1 MRKSAM
7 PSLPAT
13 KAARDKIT
21 AIDGKQTDYTDAD
34 PSGVPGL
41 ILRVT
46 AKGQRTW
53 ALRAKRPGHP
63 NKSRFNLGDYREMT
77 ITEARHAALAFKAK
91 LREGDDPLAE
101 RAAKKVAAKAA
112 RMDRVEDLAREFIA
126 HCNEKNRTANE
137 QAAQINADVLPYWKG
152 RNIKS
157 ITRRDVR
164 DILERKKKTAPI
176 AANRLLALV
185 RRFFSWAVER
195 DLIEANPAKGI
206 KPLTKETSRDRVLSD
221 AELRALWDASAGAGA
236 PFGAIM
242 QLLMLTAQRRS
253 EVAGMRWSEA
263 DLDKAEWVIPA
274 SRSKNGVE
282 NRVPLTETAAA
293 IISQQPKV
301 DGSDFVFPSGRNP
314 KTRHVSGYGKAK
326 KRIDQISGVSE
337 WRFHDLR
344 RTAASG
350 MARLGIA
357 PHVVEKILN
366 HVTGTLGGVAGVY
379 NRFGYDAE
387 KRLALQAYENAILG
401 IVRDGEQTNVVMLR
415 DGA

>member
-1 MRKSAM
+1 M

-21 AIDGKQTDYTDAD
+21 AIDGKQTDYNDVD
-34 PSGVPGL
+34 QNSVPGL

-77 ITEARHAALAFKAK
+77 ITEARQAALAFKAK
-91 LREGDDPLAE
+91 LREGIDPLAQRQE
-101 RAAKKVAAKAA
+101 KIAAAKAA
-112 RMDRVEDLAREFIA
+112 QLDIIDDLILAFNT
-126 HCNEKNRTANE
+126 HCEATNKTGKE
-137 QAAQINADVLPYWKG
+137 QSDLMNKDVLPYWKG

-164 DILERKKKTAPI
+164 AIVEQKKQQAPVR
-176 AANRLLALV
+176 ANRLLTLIK
-185 RRFFSWAVER
+185 RFFSWA
-195 DLIEANPAKGI
+195 IEQDAIDNNPARDM
-206 KPLTKETSRDRVLSD
+206 KPVTQETSRDRVLSD
-221 AELRALWDASAGAGA
+221 TELQAVWDAANDVGA
-236 PFGAIM
+236 PFGAIT
-242 QLLMLTAQRRS
+242 QLLMLTAQRLS
-253 EVAGMRWSEA
+253 EVAGMSWDEV
-263 DLDKAEWVIPA
+263 DFEKAEWAIPA

-282 NRVPLTETAAA
+282 NRVPLSDAAAA
-293 IISQQPKV
+293 IIKEQPRV
-301 DGSDFVFPSGRNP
+301 AGSDFVFPSGRNP
-314 KTRHVSGYGKAK
+314 KTRHVSGYSKAK
-326 KRIDQISGVSE
+326 KRIDRLSGVSE
-337 WRFHDLR
+337 WRYHDLR

-379 NRFGYDAE
+379 NRFGYDEE
-387 KRLALQAYENAILG
+387 KRRALEAWERMLLSKDMG
-401 IVRDGEQTNVVMLR
+401 MDNVVELAR
-415 DGA
+415 NN